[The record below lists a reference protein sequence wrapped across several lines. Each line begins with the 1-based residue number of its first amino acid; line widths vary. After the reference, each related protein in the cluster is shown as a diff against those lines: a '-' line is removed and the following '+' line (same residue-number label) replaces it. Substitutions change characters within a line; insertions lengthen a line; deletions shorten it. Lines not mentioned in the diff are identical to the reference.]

1 MTNTTTA
8 AKSQKMPPGIPYIIG
23 NEAAERFSFY
33 GMKAILM
40 VFMTQYMVDSNGNSA
55 TLSDEE
61 ANVWFHA
68 FSTANYFLPL
78 FGALIADVFWGKYKT
93 IIILSIVYCLGHLAL
108 AFDETAVGLS
118 LGLALI
124 AIGAGGIKPCV
135 SAHVG
140 DQFGKSNE
148 SLLDKIFGW
157 FYIAINIGAFI
168 SALLTPW
175 LLEHYGP
182 SVAFGVP
189 GILMMLATIIF
200 WMGRNTYR
208 SMEPVGIKQ
217 YFQDL
222 LTPEGKKAIISLAPI
237 YISAALFWSLFEQ
250 TGSKWVQQAT
260 KMDRNI
266 DLGFY
271 KFELLEGQM
280 NAVNPAFILLLIPI
294 FTYIFYPVINRFFNF
309 SALRKIG
316 VGMILAGSSFAVC
329 ALAEYKI
336 QAGMT
341 PTILYQFAGY
351 VLLTAAEILISV
363 TTLEFAYTQAP
374 KSMKSFIM
382 TYYLISISLGNVVA
396 MLVNYFIQNDDGSL
410 KLAGADYYW
419 FFVALTFVGAL
430 VFFAMHY
437 WYKEERYVVD

>member
-1 MTNTTTA
+1 MSNSPA
-8 AKSQKMPPGIPYIIG
+8 ISQKMPPGIPYIIG

-40 VFMTQYMVDSNGNSA
+40 VFMTQHLVNSDGQLA
-55 TLSDEE
+55 VMSDEQ
-61 ANVWFHA
+61 ANVWYHA

-78 FGALIADVFWGKYKT
+78 FGALIADIFWGKYKT

-108 AFDETAVGLS
+108 AMDETTLGLGLGLS
-118 LGLALI
+118 LI

-140 DQFGKSNE
+140 DQFSSKNE
-148 SLLDKIFGW
+148 TLLDKIFGW
-157 FYIAINIGAFI
+157 FYISINVGAFL
-168 SALLTPW
+168 SALITPY

-189 GILMMLATIIF
+189 GILMLLATIIF
-200 WMGRNTYR
+200 WMGRNRYR
-208 SMEPVGIKQ
+208 SMEPVGTQQ
-217 YFQDL
+217 YFSDL
-222 LTPEGKKAIISLAPI
+222 LTPEGKKAILNLAPI
-237 YISAALFWSLFEQ
+237 YLCAALFWSLFEQ

-260 KMDRNI
+260 LMDRNVN
-266 DLGFY
+266 LGFY
-271 KFELLEGQM
+271 QFELLEGQM

-294 FTYIFYPVINRFFNF
+294 FTYIFYPVINKHLNF

-316 VGMILAGSSFAVC
+316 VGMILAGASFGVC

-336 QAGMT
+336 QAGLK
-341 PTILYQFAGY
+341 PTILYQFGAY

-396 MLVNYFIQNDDGSL
+396 MLVNLFIQNDDGSL
-410 KLAGADYYW
+410 KLAGASYYW
-419 FFVALTFVGAL
+419 FFVGLTFIGAL
-430 VFFAMHY
+430 AFFALHY
-437 WYKEERYVVD
+437 WYKEERYIVE